1 MSNTVIVVVSDLDN
15 AAHGEIN
22 VMESPQ
28 KAARLVE
35 TLLESGYDQERIRV
49 FAADEFQMQVHHRPV
64 VSLMT
69 PAGEID
75 DETPSSSGSPDYD
88 EDEADQ
94 EEVAPAEEAAATTV
108 TLSSAAVG
116 EAEPEAPF
124 VKNGVRF
131 STQFRP
137 A

>member
-1 MSNTVIVVVSDLDN
+1 MSSTVIVVVSDLDN

-22 VMESPQ
+22 VMETPQ

-49 FAADEFQMQVHHRPV
+49 FSAEEFQMQVHHRPV

-69 PAGEID
+69 TDGDA
-75 DETPSSSGSPDYD
+75 DEGSPSSSSV
-88 EDEADQ
+88 
-94 EEVAPAEEAAATTV
+94 EEVTRDESTPVVAATVAATTRMR
-108 TLSSAAVG
+108 SSLMEEVS
-116 EAEPEAPF
+116 EPF
-124 VKNGVRF
+124 TKNGVRF

>member
-1 MSNTVIVVVSDLDN
+1 MSSTVIVVVSDLDN
-15 AAHGEIN
+15 AARGEIN
-22 VMESPQ
+22 VMDSPQ

-49 FAADEFQMQVHHRPV
+49 FSAEEFQMQVHHRPV

-69 PAGEID
+69 TEGVA
-75 DETPSSSGSPDYD
+75 
-88 EDEADQ
+88 
-94 EEVAPAEEAAATTV
+94 EELPQPESASAEEAGQKEEAPVAAAAATV
-108 TLSSAAVG
+108 AKAARIEESA
-116 EAEPEAPF
+116 EPF

>member
-1 MSNTVIVVVSDLDN
+1 MSSTVIVVVSDLDN

-28 KAARLVE
+28 KAARLIE

-49 FAADEFQMQVHHRPV
+49 FSAEEFQMQVHHRPV

-69 PAGEID
+69 TDGDA
-75 DETPSSSGSPDYD
+75 DESLKPGVASV
-88 EDEADQ
+88 EEEADQ
-94 EEVAPAEEAAATTV
+94 EEEVPVAAG
-108 TLSSAAVG
+108 AAVTMRSTLT
-116 EAEPEAPF
+116 EEVAEPF
-124 VKNGVRF
+124 VRNGVRF

>member
-1 MSNTVIVVVSDLDN
+1 MSSTVIVVISDLDN

-35 TLLESGYDQERIRV
+35 TLLESGYEQERIRV
-49 FAADEFQMQVHHRPV
+49 FSAEEFQMQVHHRPV

-69 PAGEID
+69 AEGEV
-75 DETPSSSGSPDYD
+75 DEAPPQSGSPSA
-88 EDEADQ
+88 DEADQ
-94 EEVAPAEEAAATTV
+94 EEEAPVAAAASATV
-108 TLSSAAVG
+108 TLNSAQT
-116 EAEPEAPF
+116 EEPATPF
-124 VKNGVRF
+124 ERNGVRF

>member
-1 MSNTVIVVVSDLDN
+1 MSSTVIVVVSDLDN

-22 VMESPQ
+22 VMDSPQ

-49 FAADEFQMQVHHRPV
+49 FSAEEFQMQVHHRPV

-69 PAGEID
+69 AEGDADEEPQLDIAGA
-75 DETPSSSGSPDYD
+75 
-88 EDEADQ
+88 EDAGQQ
-94 EEVAPAEEAAATTV
+94 EEAPVAAGAASARSSLIAEEPAE
-108 TLSSAAVG
+108 
-116 EAEPEAPF
+116 PF

>member
-1 MSNTVIVVVSDLDN
+1 MSNTVVVVVSDLDN

-35 TLLESGYDQERIRV
+35 TLLESGFEQERIRV
-49 FAADEFQMQVHHRPV
+49 FSAEEFQMQVHHRPV

-69 PAGEID
+69 AEGEAD
-75 DETPSSSGSPDYD
+75 DIPPDSGSTS
-88 EDEADQ
+88 EEADQ
-94 EEVAPAEEAAATTV
+94 EEEAPVAAGASASV
-108 TLSSAAVG
+108 TLNSSLPVD
-116 EAEPEAPF
+116 EEQTTPF
-124 VKNGVRF
+124 EKNGVRF

>member
-1 MSNTVIVVVSDLDN
+1 MSNTVVVVVSDLDN

-35 TLLESGYDQERIRV
+35 TLLESGFEQERIRV
-49 FAADEFQMQVHHRPV
+49 FSAEEFQMQVHHRPV

-69 PAGEID
+69 AEGEAD
-75 DETPSSSGSPDYD
+75 DIPPDSGSTS
-88 EDEADQ
+88 EEADQ
-94 EEVAPAEEAAATTV
+94 EEAPVAAGASASV
-108 TLSSAAVG
+108 TLKSSVPAD
-116 EAEPEAPF
+116 EEQDNPF
-124 VKNGVRF
+124 EKNGVRF